1 MFTVTVSHN
10 TLRALALIAPKDDVR
25 IYLNGLLID
34 TTTPGRVMLVA
45 CDGHRALVVGNAKA
59 GGDIDSHLS
68 RGQFIVPIEA
78 ITSAKPVRKDPIEI
92 QIDPITD
99 IRADYTVRG
108 KLTGT
113 GRTIDGRFPDWRR
126 IIPTLRTGQGELAH
140 FNLQYLG
147 DFGRAAELLDC
158 KYPHIVHNG
167 ECAAWINLGSD
178 AFGILMPI
186 RGDTVVGCG
195 GIVTWLDAVAP
206 EYVTKKAA

>member
-10 TLRALALIAPKDDVR
+10 SLKALALIAAKNDVR
-25 IYLNGLLID
+25 HYLNGILID
-34 TTTPGRVMLVA
+34 TTTPGRVHLVS
-45 CDGHRALVVGNAKA
+45 CDGHRALIVGNAKVDGKIEA
-59 GGDIDSHLS
+59 
-68 RGQFIVPIEA
+68 GQFIVPIEA
-78 ITSAKPVRKDPIEI
+78 ITSAKPVRKDPIT
-92 QIDPITD
+92 IDIEPVDATV
-99 IRADYTVRG
+99 AKYTVTG

-126 IIPTLRTGQGELAH
+126 IIPALRTGQGELAH
-140 FNLQYLG
+140 FNMQYVG

-167 ECAAWINLGSD
+167 ENAAWVNLGSD